1 MKRISLLII
10 SFSVLVF
17 GISSPAQAAP
27 KSIKLTK
34 SQFKY
39 VGPYQCG
46 LVKGAWV
53 PGLNTK
59 STKKVRYFIPFT
71 SYAAD
76 EAKKAKKVKGKSK
89 SAVKKRAAFEKK
101 AANFTARA
109 NQQAS
114 TCASGVYSYTP
125 PLMPGQSYCESKPL
139 RINLSGAIGVAI
151 TSSSGPAPSISGP
164 PCMPRTFLP
173 STSNPNDLN
182 GDIRSATSGESN
194 LFAVSSN
201 GALLQAFNAY
211 VNVRN
216 VLISPTD
223 EIYVVFNQRTNLENV
238 NNFMFGYQTGC
249 VLAKANRTDGSL
261 TCIDSVIDNLTWTG
275 GWFSNSNP
283 SIQFLADGSVYYT
296 GYISQNNGGMSNSVL
311 RKYQNGVASTVV
323 DAQGNFQINDFAV
336 LPTGDVAVRGRT
348 TSNNGS
354 EWFKLFW
361 TSGYMETI
369 NGNSPPAFM
378 RVLSD
383 GNLYFSSYGWNSGT
397 YSDSGIYRLDITGVE
412 QKSVVKYLANCS
424 AVTCTTQP
432 VINASAECASANL
445 TNNRGPCGSNFYDM
459 KTIRSANGTEYFV
472 AENVVFKV
480 GVGSNRDFEI
490 YPTPSMSSII
500 KVLAAGEKIVIGG
513 LDSNGIQR
521 VELLNPADGSEVQL
535 LPSDR
540 YEIEL
545 FHMTYRPSDNSVFAN
560 MMYGADSKVY
570 VANISLDS
578 RAVTR
583 QQAMSSRLEDLQVF
597 TR

>member
-1 MKRISLLII
+1 MKRIALFLVSA
-10 SFSVLVF
+10 SVLLF
-17 GISSPAQAAP
+17 GVSTPAQAAP
-27 KSIKLTK
+27 KSVKLSKTQVK
-34 SQFKY
+34 F

-46 LVKGAWV
+46 QVNGVWV
-53 PGLNTK
+53 PGRVTK
-59 STKKVRYFIPFT
+59 TT
-71 SYAAD
+71 
-76 EAKKAKKVKGKSK
+76 KKAKFFTTYTSFASDFSKKASKVKGKSK
-89 SAVKKRAAFEKK
+89 SAVKKRASFQKNADSY
-101 AANFTARA
+101 TSMA
-109 NQQAS
+109 NQQAA
-114 TCASGVYSYTP
+114 TCASGVYSFTP

-139 RINLSGAIGVAI
+139 RINLSGAIGVAV
-151 TSSSGPAPSISGP
+151 TSSGSGPLMSGP
-164 PCMPRTFLP
+164 PCMPRNFIS
-173 STSNPNDLN
+173 STNTQKSTT
-182 GDIRSATSGESN
+182 GDIRLATSGESN
-194 LFAVSSN
+194 LFAVSGN

-238 NNFMFGYQTGC
+238 NNYMFGYQTGC
-249 VLAKANRTDGSL
+249 VLAKANRSDGSL
-261 TCIDSVIDNLTWTG
+261 TCIDSAIDNLTWTG
-275 GWFSNSNP
+275 GWFSNANP
-283 SIQFLADGSVYYT
+283 SIQFLGDGSIYYT

-348 TSNNGS
+348 TSNNSS

-397 YSDSGIYRLDITGVE
+397 YSDAGIYRLDITGFE
-412 QKSVVKYLANCS
+412 QKSVSKYLANCS
-424 AVTCTTQP
+424 VVTCTTQP
-432 VINASAECASANL
+432 TINASTECASANL
-445 TNNRGPCGSNFYDM
+445 SGNRGPCGSNFYDM
-459 KTIRSANGTEYFV
+459 KTIRSSSGTEYFV
-472 AENVVFKV
+472 AENVVFKL
-480 GVGSNRDFEI
+480 GVGSNRDFKI
-490 YPTPSMSSII
+490 YPTPNMSSII
-500 KVLAAGEKIVIGG
+500 KVLAAGEKIVLGG

-521 VELLNPADGSEVQL
+521 VELLNPADGTEVKL

-545 FHMTYRPSDNSVFAN
+545 FHMTYRSSDNSVFAN

-570 VANISLDS
+570 VANINLDT
-578 RAVTR
+578 RAVSR
-583 QQAMSSRLEDLQVF
+583 QQALSSRLEDLQVF